1 MDYIKQNHFK
11 TVKIS
16 LIFATIIGSIAYTI
30 NFILN
35 RDKLHAYYDEKL
47 KDYDEELI
55 QKLVSFIFVTLI
67 VLLILFMAIFLFFI
81 IKEILSGVLAITILS
96 TISLLYS
103 FTVINQ
109 ALGPT
114 VIDIILAIIEITLGF
129 LFSYLIKTKRQTSNR
144 QPEDDQFIG

>member
-1 MDYIKQNHFK
+1 
-11 TVKIS
+11 
-16 LIFATIIGSIAYTI
+16 
-30 NFILN
+30 
-35 RDKLHAYYDEKL
+35 
-47 KDYDEELI
+47 
-55 QKLVSFIFVTLI
+55 
-67 VLLILFMAIFLFFI
+67 MAIFLFFI

-144 QPEDDQFIG
+144 QPEDDRFIG

>member
-16 LIFATIIGSIAYTI
+16 LISVTIIGSIAYTI

-35 RDKLHAYYDEKL
+35 RDKLYAYYDEKL

-67 VLLILFMAIFLFFI
+67 VLLILFMALFLFFI
-81 IKEILSGVLAITILS
+81 IKEILIGVLAITILS
-96 TISLLYS
+96 TISLLYG
-103 FTVINQ
+103 FTVINE

-129 LFSYLIKTKRQTSNR
+129 LFSYLIKTKRNTSNR